1 MRRRSRTVKI
11 YSYIL
16 IADCCLSQVQLSLL
30 LLRDCVVVSPPPR
43 NGQMKIIQK
52 KMMGYQSTLAKFYIA
67 AGMAH
72 QASAA
77 GPLFLAEPD
86 LG

>member
-1 MRRRSRTVKI
+1 
-11 YSYIL
+11 
-16 IADCCLSQVQLSLL
+16 
-30 LLRDCVVVSPPPR
+30 
-43 NGQMKIIQK
+43 MKIIQK

>member
-16 IADCCLSQVQLSLL
+16 IADCCLSQVQLS

-77 GPLFLAEPD
+77 GLLFLAEPD